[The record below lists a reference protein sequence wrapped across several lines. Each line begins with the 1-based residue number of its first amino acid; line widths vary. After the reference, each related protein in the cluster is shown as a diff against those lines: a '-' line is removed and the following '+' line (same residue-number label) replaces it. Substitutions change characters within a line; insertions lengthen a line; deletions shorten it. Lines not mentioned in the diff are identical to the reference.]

1 MLCVWSKLLNDKM
14 KGIIT
19 ESTIKNNLVQHLIKY
34 KNYVSC
40 YEAKIKKCP
49 SDSIQNEI
57 DSYKCSSYRKNLK
70 LKQLVSE
77 CLNGSFTNQEM
88 NSWII
93 REWGGIGSFKD
104 SDSNQAKMVKFGSDL
119 FNHNNDVKISAI
131 SSLSKVASFVKPQE
145 YFIYDS
151 RTIFSLN
158 WLLYLSD
165 SKKFFFKPNGRNNY
179 LIDNDY
185 RDIVLNEYGSD
196 FPTSVNIET
205 YLNYCALINDLYD
218 EVFEEDKDNRQP
230 YKMEMLLYQIAPN
243 IIVDE
248 ITDFRNNNV
257 K

>member
-1 MLCVWSKLLNDKM
+1 M
-14 KGIIT
+14 KEIIT
-19 ESTIKNNLVQHLIKY
+19 EFTIKNNLVQYLIKY
-34 KNYVSC
+34 KNYISC
-40 YEAKIKKCP
+40 YEAKIINCP
-49 SDSIQNEI
+49 CDSIQNEI
-57 DSYKCSSYRKNLK
+57 DSYHGSSYRKNLK
-70 LKQLVSE
+70 LKQLISAY
-77 CLNGSFTNQEM
+77 LNGCFTNQEM
-88 NSWII
+88 NFWII
-93 REWGGIGSFKD
+93 RKWGGIGSFNNL
-104 SDSNQAKMVKFGSDL
+104 DSNQDKIVRFGLNLS
-119 FNHNNDVKISAI
+119 NRNNDVSISTI

-151 RTIFSLN
+151 RTVFSLN

-165 SKKFFFKPNGRNNY
+165 SKKYFYKPNGRNNY

-218 EVFEEDKDNRQP
+218 EVFEEDKNNRQP